1 MITPIPSSTSTLS
14 EVKTPDVVVEA
25 SPTPPEVKAPDVVA
39 MTPISGGF
47 KGRIPSQW
55 AISPL
60 DGDMIEASN
69 STSGE
74 TFKGTIAEFNQAMR
88 G

>member
-1 MITPIPSSTSTLS
+1 MEFPNPSTPS

-25 SPTPPEVKAPDVVA
+25 SPTPPEVKAPNVVA
-39 MTPISGGF
+39 MTPASSGF
-47 KGRIPSQW
+47 TGRIPSQW
-55 AISPL
+55 TISPL
-60 DGDMIEASN
+60 DGDMIKASN

-74 TFKGTIAEFNQAMR
+74 TFEGTIAEFNQALR